1 MTAERYYN
9 TKSDFASAYSLRIK
23 LEALTEIFWSL
34 LISLPSLLIRVW
46 SYQLPFSSNMNNLLV
61 HRDPCSSQGWF
72 PCILQVLIQKI
83 ISLQN
88 SSLHHSFPICHLHL
102 VFSQYLSHMTFYGS
116 FSCLLSAS
124 HYNISTTG
132 DGALSILLTA
142 YLMSFI
148 VPCLINIVEW
158 MSE

>member
-72 PCILQVLIQKI
+72 PCILQVLIQK
-83 ISLQN
+83 
-88 SSLHHSFPICHLHL
+88 SFPCKTVPSTTH
-102 VFSQYLSHMTFYGS
+102 S
-116 FSCLLSAS
+116 LSATFTWSS
-124 HYNISTTG
+124 HSTYHTWH
-132 DGALSILLTA
+132 SMVHSVVYCQLLTTTSA
-142 YLMSFI
+142 PREMELCPS
-148 VPCLINIVEW
+148 CSQLILCP
-158 MSE
+158 S